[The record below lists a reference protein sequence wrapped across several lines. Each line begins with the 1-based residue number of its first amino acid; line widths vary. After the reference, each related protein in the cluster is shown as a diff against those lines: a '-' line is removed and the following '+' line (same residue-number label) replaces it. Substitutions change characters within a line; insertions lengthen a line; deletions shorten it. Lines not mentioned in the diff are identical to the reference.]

1 MGEAMRNCVW
11 LNSGSWQQREVSEK
25 EGAQA
30 GATASLEEPGEGI
43 QRVSVVGEGGRGIR
57 MAGG

>member
-1 MGEAMRNCVW
+1 MRNCVW
-11 LNSGSWQQREVSEK
+11 LNSGSWQQREVSEE

>member
-1 MGEAMRNCVW
+1 MRNCVW
-11 LNSGSWQQREVSEK
+11 LNSGSWQQREVSE
-25 EGAQA
+25 EEDAQA